1 MPKHLH
7 FLVLAFGV
15 ACMAVAVA
23 WDDTL
28 TVADLRLSG
37 AVLALTGVGMAL
49 TRRLGRSE
57 EAVYDNGHRD
67 GWAEGYDAGRKLR
80 ANVVALPVEKLCRG
94 NAAQR
99 GRHAARCRDN
109 CHAEPKKEGGAFDSP
124 GWSEDGS
131 A

>member
-80 ANVVALPVEKLCRG
+80 ANVVALPTERLCRE
-94 NAAQR
+94 NVASR

-109 CHAEPKKEGGAFDSP
+109 CKADTGKGRPGFDSQE
-124 GWSEDGS
+124 WSGDGN